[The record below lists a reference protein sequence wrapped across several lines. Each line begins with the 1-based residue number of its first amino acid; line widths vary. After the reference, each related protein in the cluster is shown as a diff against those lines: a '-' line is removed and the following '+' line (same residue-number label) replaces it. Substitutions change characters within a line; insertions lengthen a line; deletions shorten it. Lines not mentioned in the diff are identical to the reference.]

1 MLIRKKDCCCKGD
14 DTGPEPPTPPDVPF
28 WVECFPLILKNKF
41 RASFFGPSGEVQ
53 PVRFWCHIRPPA
65 QFPFPNPGNIPT
77 AWASGENYYWYDG
90 YQGWE
95 ILPNST
101 IVQQGSD
108 PNLPLGGPVEGNYY
122 VSLPNRPDQDLMQFD
137 ELYTNPNTSLLVTV
151 SVFNEQQRFRYGEI
165 QVGHVLMPHGSI
177 TGTNRSVPE
186 SGLQPHNTF
195 DIVDSTLGS
204 GSLHLGSGL
213 LMWSNPGRDGSSLDI
228 AGAYRA
234 GSRPSG
240 VGFSWVFENHYQRSG
255 FGYHPV
261 QNNAPTEILCTVV
274 PTTPVKVCNY
284 QTDGSFD
291 STQEVTFA
299 LSDNNI
305 TLDQVSRGSKT
316 FETAAS
322 TTLNVAS
329 AALPFAQNSI
339 ATQMTFSASYG
350 YTGVSFPEVA
360 PPFWCGGTQS
370 GAIASSFDSNCTA
383 LDLIESYQI
392 SQITVHEQIQTSGE
406 PTTFVCC
413 STSNVNFPVF
423 GESEGLQYAS
433 VEAGEPKALSL
444 QECEKPKECSNFES
458 PSGFLSGFNTIGAH
472 LGTSSYGRSDFN
484 GVDTVNANITA
495 RDGHTIETINNV
507 LTVGGIVLSANSSS
521 ATLNS
526 HVHLSSV
533 NGGG

>member
-1 MLIRKKDCCCKGD
+1 M
-14 DTGPEPPTPPDVPF
+14 
-28 WVECFPLILKNKF
+28 
-41 RASFFGPSGEVQ
+41 
-53 PVRFWCHIRPPA
+53 RPPA

-77 AWASGENYYWYDG
+77 AWANGDNYYWYDG
-90 YQGWE
+90 FQGWE

-137 ELYTNPNTSLLVTV
+137 ELFTNPNTNLFVTV

-177 TGTNRSVPE
+177 TGTNRGVPE

-261 QNNAPTEILCTVV
+261 QNNAPTEILCSVV
-274 PTTPVKVCNY
+274 RTTPIKVCNY
-284 QTDGSFD
+284 DSAGSLL
-291 STQEVTFA
+291 STQDVSFA
-299 LSDNNI
+299 VSDNSLSLDDVALGNKQFTGVE
-305 TLDQVSRGSKT
+305 TLSVNTSG
-316 FETAAS
+316 
-322 TTLNVAS
+322 
-329 AALPFAQNSI
+329 LPFTQSSISNSVVF
-339 ATQMTFSASYG
+339 QASYG
-350 YTGVSFPEVA
+350 YTGVSFPEVS
-360 PPFWCGGTQS
+360 PPRFCGGSQDDSLT
-370 GAIASSFDSNCTA
+370 GSFDGNCTA

-392 SQITVHEQIQTSGE
+392 SQMTIHDQIQRVGQPTSFSCG
-406 PTTFVCC
+406 
-413 STSNVNFPVF
+413 STSNVNFLDP
-423 GESEGLQYAS
+423 GELAGLQYAS
-433 VEAGEPKALSL
+433 VEAGLPKALQL
-444 QECEKPKECSNFES
+444 QECSKPRECSNSEGIDT
-458 PSGFLSGFNTIGAH
+458 GFLSGFNSQAAH
-472 LGTSSYGRSDFN
+472 LGTESYSRSDFN
-484 GVDTVNANITA
+484 GLNTVDANIEA
-495 RDGHTIETINNV
+495 RDGHVIQTTNNI
-507 LTVGGIVLSANSSS
+507 LQTGGVIIAADSTS
-521 ATLNS
+521 ATLFS
-526 HVHLSSV
+526 HVHLATI
-533 NGGG
+533 NGGS